1 MVILTRNLRDVRTGS
16 RCIIT
21 DITSRSINIS
31 GQMQNV
37 KTVMCDFGGEIVEVG
52 RMHFSVYDAMG
63 EEIAFCEQQP
73 LLLGRA
79 ITLHRAQGLTLDA
92 VEIDFQLGTWS
103 TCGLV
108 HTALSRVRSLSSL
121 RVRGLQRHLI
131 RVSMLAFSYYQANFP
146 ENGIDPAHD
155 CRPAEER

>member
-1 MVILTRNLRDVRTGS
+1 MVILTRNLRDVPAGS
-16 RCIIT
+16 RGIIT

-31 GQMQNV
+31 GQMQKV
-37 KTVMCDFGGEIVEVG
+37 KTVMCDFGGEVVEVG
-52 RMHFSVYDAMG
+52 RMRFSVFDAMG
-63 EEIAFCEQQP
+63 EEISFCEQQP

-79 ITLHRAQGLTLDA
+79 ITVHRAQGLTLDA

-103 TCGLV
+103 TCALV
-108 HTALSRVRSLSSL
+108 YTALSRVRSLSSL

-131 RVSMLAFSYYQANFP
+131 RVSMLAFSYYQASFQ

-155 CRPAEER
+155 GRPAEER